1 MNTRP
6 ASPLSAAAHAATLRL
21 AWWSLLVS
29 LVLAALLAGCGGGSS
44 GQAADP
50 PTGGG
55 QGGSSTVLARQ
66 TFDEDSPATSVQAA
80 LPDDGLAQLSLPRYA
95 VRASTEVSL
104 GTLPALALPTGR
116 VAAGVRLLPDGLQL
130 GNGATLTLHVKGT
143 LDPVRTLGFAIH
155 AGAVTYHPVK
165 VTHEDRNGEAFS
177 AVDIPLLG
185 FSDHG
190 IVSNADPAVIARA
203 ISDST
208 PPLDTL
214 YGRLS
219 VATDAATV
227 RALLADFFDLY
238 IATALETAGRRPDD
252 PVRLETAM
260 RLYLNWRDQL
270 AIMDELYPDVNGA
283 GVDLDTV
290 NRLLGNAIAANVDHW
305 NMRCESSLEPADAR
319 RAVTAWLWAPAVFLD
334 RDAPLRKTDLLDK
347 LCMRMEI
354 LGVELD
360 ALLES
365 DQARPLLINTALQV
379 RTQPRRHD
387 LRVRVRVAQVLGG
400 SVTGAPA
407 YTNAQGVATLS
418 ATLQG
423 QNPALAME
431 GTAGVEGFA
440 DVLDRTV
447 RVFRPRQG
455 GQPKLITGKKF
466 SGVIKYYFNRTPP
479 DCRQGRE
486 PGLEYL
492 GDQSAELFVA
502 GDPFAYVVT
511 LRETGLVGGGVPP
524 ADWVGTLWEYRGRGE
539 FNTFGGS
546 VFSIET
552 ASGIQRVTD
561 PYGYLIAGWSMAFQL
576 SLDDTQRLGGRF
588 ENSCQYRELEML
600 PALPP
605 A

>member
-1 MNTRP
+1 MNTMP
-6 ASPLSAAAHAATLRL
+6 ATPSSGALPAARL
-21 AWWSLLVS
+21 FVVFWVLLAV
-29 LVLAALLAGCGGGSS
+29 LAGCGGGSS
-44 GQAADP
+44 VPPVDP
-50 PTGGG
+50 PPNGG
-55 QGGSSTVLARQ
+55 QGGTSTVLARQ
-66 TFDEDSPATSVQAA
+66 AVDEDSPASSVQAV
-80 LPDDGLAQLSLPRYA
+80 LPGDGLAELSLPRYA
-95 VRASTEVSL
+95 VRATTEVTV
-104 GTLPALALPTGR
+104 GTLPDVVLPTGR

-130 GNGATLTLHVKGT
+130 ANSATLTLHVKGA
-143 LDPVRTLGFAIH
+143 LDPARTLGFAIH
-155 AGAVTYHPVK
+155 AGVVTYHPVK
-165 VTHEDRNGEAFS
+165 VTHEDRNGEAYS

-190 IVSNADPAVIARA
+190 IVSNADPAVIAQA

-208 PPLDTL
+208 PPLDAL

-219 VATDAATV
+219 IATDAPAV
-227 RALLADFFDLY
+227 RTLLADFFDLY
-238 IATALETAGRRPDD
+238 VATALETATRQPDD

-290 NRLLGNAIAANVDHW
+290 NLLLSNAISANVDHW
-305 NMRCESSLEPADAR
+305 NGRCESSLEPADAR
-319 RAVTAWLWAPAVFLD
+319 RAVTAWLWAPAVYLD

-365 DQARPLLINTALQV
+365 DQARPLLVKTGLQV
-379 RTQPRRHD
+379 LTQPQRHD
-387 LRVRVRVAQVLGG
+387 VRVRVRVRVGQVLGG

-407 YTNAQGVATLS
+407 YTNAQGVATLT
-418 ATLQG
+418 ATVQG

-431 GTAGVEGFA
+431 GTASVEGFA

-455 GQPKLITGKKF
+455 GQPKLISGKKF
-466 SGVIKYYFNRTPP
+466 TGVIKYYFNRTPAE
-479 DCRQGRE
+479 CRQGRE

-492 GDQSAELFVA
+492 GDQNAELFVA

-511 LRETGLVGGGVPP
+511 LHETGLVGGGVPP
-524 ADWVGTLWEYRGRGE
+524 ADWVGTRWEYRGRGD
-539 FNTFGGS
+539 FGSFGGS

-561 PYGYLIAGWSMAFQL
+561 PYGYLIAGWSMAFQV
-576 SLDDTQRLGGRF
+576 SLDDAQHLSGRF
-588 ENSCQYRELEML
+588 ENSCQYRELDML
-600 PALPP
+600 PARPGT
-605 A
+605 